1 MKDGNLVETAFCSQ
15 RSTDVPPEFIIDLS
29 PTPVRPKRAWGLIA
43 PLLVLLGGGLLW
55 GGEWVLSPRP
65 GQPLA
70 VIFPTTAAPDEIMA
84 PWEAGATQVMAFG
97 LLPGLLLVRSDRP
110 DFVER
115 LYAAGAVV
123 VMRAPGRSTLHR

>member
-1 MKDGNLVETAFCSQ
+1 MISPPSTRIRAK
-15 RSTDVPPEFIIDLS
+15 RS
-29 PTPVRPKRAWGLIA
+29 WGLIA
-43 PLLVLLGGGLLW
+43 PLLVLLAGGLLW

-70 VIFPTTAAPDEIMA
+70 VIFPTTAGPEEMMA
-84 PWEAGATQVMAFG
+84 PWEAGATQVLAFG